1 MTERRSQYSLLY
13 GPSGTRFLE
22 IVPHVPP
29 IHVIAEQG
37 RIMHIFGTGGE
48 LTDPRFE
55 WWMVIQQIQLLVL
68 YPTCVQQIQCQHDGG

>member
-22 IVPHVPP
+22 IVPHVP